1 LPLSEKVRV
10 EVFIPDLPDPIYNR
24 LLEELGDELS
34 YAFGGGTVIQTSGK
48 YRSASGAILP
58 DKVNLLFTDTPFH
71 WEKDR
76 NVIEQYAREL
86 QNVVQRALEK
96 EEAILIA
103 VYLVLH
109 VD

>member
-1 LPLSEKVRV
+1 LPLSETVRI
-10 EVFIPDLPDPIYNR
+10 EIFIPKLPDPIYNR

-34 YAFGGGTVIQTSGK
+34 YAFGGCTVIQASGK
-48 YRSASGAILP
+48 YRSATGVILP
-58 DKVNLLFTDTPFH
+58 DKVNVLFTDAPFH

-76 NVIEQYAREL
+76 NVIEQYGQEL

-103 VYLVLH
+103 VYPVSH
-109 VD
+109 IT